1 MAVDCMLRRGNRA
14 QAGIQRLHDQALVG
28 AERSRV
34 GIRLGLYVLSKPDDD
49 TGTSRRESLHSDS
62 GCPFDNRLKSGFGCG
77 NLIPLMSLAEL
88 KDNVMALPESE
99 RHDFVVWLNR
109 LEQDYGDIP
118 GEALAEM
125 AAEVWD
131 QDDRHAPPTHPA
143 R

>member
-1 MAVDCMLRRGNRA
+1 MFDNV
-14 QAGIQRLHDQALVG
+14 
-28 AERSRV
+28 E
-34 GIRLGLYVLSKPDDD
+34 
-49 TGTSRRESLHSDS
+49 
-62 GCPFDNRLKSGFGCG
+62 FDNRLKFGFCRGT
-77 NLIPLMSLAEL
+77 LLLLMSLAEL

>member
-1 MAVDCMLRRGNRA
+1 MTIHCC
-14 QAGIQRLHDQALVG
+14 IQYDAW
-28 AERSRV
+28 
-34 GIRLGLYVLSKPDDD
+34 
-49 TGTSRRESLHSDS
+49 GTCNNIIDNIE
-62 GCPFDNRLKSGFGCG
+62 FENRLKSRFCRG
-77 NLIPLMSLAEL
+77 NLFLLMSLAEL
-88 KDNVMALPESE
+88 KNNVMALPESE

-109 LEQDYGDIP
+109 LEQNYGDIP